1 MHFIDTYSEI
11 KEEEREE
18 LFNNIIKKKET
29 VMLAQ
34 YIIDKGKK
42 EGEKEGE
49 KNGIILNAREN
60 LIDVLELRFGNV
72 QKAIKEKIDNINE
85 PSTLRDLLKKAVQIE
100 SMSEFEASC

>member
-1 MHFIDTYSEI
+1 
-11 KEEEREE
+11 
-18 LFNNIIKKKET
+18 
-29 VMLAQ
+29 MLAQ
-34 YIIDKGKK
+34 YIIDKGK
-42 EGEKEGE
+42 KEGE